1 MIENFHDYN
10 ERSYNRR
17 LISYFLLKENTR
29 TRKND
34 QKKKDETKNTTRKRH
49 KKTKKNP
56 LLFVLAMIWHRLA
69 CTTLCI
75 HVLDSDKSILRGR
88 CIRVWSI
95 LISILRFQLLG
106 LVSYSTA
113 FFTFS
118 FLVFLLS
125 FILYN
130 SGSRTTVDGLGWNDE
145 SSLAS
150 IQTSCGLRYPFHCRL
165 AYSHF
170 LFCLFP

>member
-1 MIENFHDYN
+1 
-10 ERSYNRR
+10 
-17 LISYFLLKENTR
+17 
-29 TRKND
+29 
-34 QKKKDETKNTTRKRH
+34 
-49 KKTKKNP
+49 
-56 LLFVLAMIWHRLA
+56 MIWHRLA

-125 FILYN
+125 LILYN
-130 SGSRTTVDGLGWNDE
+130 SGSYTIPDLGPPSMAWDGTTNHPWQVFKRPAVYDIHSIAVWHTHISFSVYFLDSFIFRPSAILSKLQLQPGVNGTLSENRKKPRKKGL
-145 SSLAS
+145 SPSLLS
-150 IQTSCGLRYPFHCRL
+150 LILNFDFQ
-165 AYSHF
+165 
-170 LFCLFP
+170 